1 MKTLRFNIIIASV
14 LILTII
20 AFGVELHYM
29 KLGSISFFTKLT
41 ILILLNITIIA
52 LFTLIFFVGKSLTK
66 LYLERKNRVLGYK
79 FKTKLVV
86 ILVVLTLIPASIL
99 FVVSSGLITNYID
112 RWFAPQL
119 RQPLDSSV
127 EIAKAFYELEKQRAL
142 DLAKKVPKGETPA
155 GNYTVRH
162 LTEIPKDSTETVR
175 AAFEG
180 KAGAEVI
187 SEENGDRIRAV
198 VPENHGGKLK
208 GVIVVESFIPK
219 KITANV
225 ENIKDAYEK
234 YLTLESWK
242 VPIKTQYLL
251 ILGFLTILVVFMA
264 LWVAL
269 KIAGG
274 ITDPIQSL
282 AQATEQVAAGNL
294 DINVDLNQKDEIGLL
309 VNSFNHMV
317 KELKEGKESLHSAY
331 IESDRRRLFM
341 ENILDNINSGV
352 IMLDTA
358 GNVLMINGAA
368 SSILNIHPDA
378 ALNKHYK
385 DLMSMIKSEGLQNLI
400 KEIEG
405 REFRWIER
413 EVKIAAGD
421 RKAILRVFIKGLK
434 DSQQYI
440 GLLVVFDDITDII
453 KAQKAVAWQEVAR
466 RIAHEIKNPLT
477 PIKLSAERLIKKWEG
492 RDSDFNQIFEHSTKT
507 IIREV
512 EGLKRIKGLKDSQ
525 QYIGLLVVFDD
536 ITDIVKAQKAV
547 AWQEVARRIA
557 HEIKNPLTPIKLSA
571 ERLIKK
577 WESRD
582 SDFNQIFEHSTK
594 TIIREVEG
602 LKRLVDEFSKFSK
615 MPEIKKT
622 PTNMPMII
630 DEVVNLY
637 KGYKGVE
644 INVLLPKEN
653 PLVELDGEQFK
664 RVMINIFDNAIHAIS
679 NKGIIDVRLHFDLS
693 SNIAYLDIADDGPGL
708 REEDKEKL
716 FFPYF
721 STKKDGTGLGL
732 AIANRIIAE
741 HKGYIKVKDKEPKG
755 TIFTIEIPIGE
766 K

>member
-1 MKTLRFNIIIASV
+1 MKTLRFNIIIPSV

-66 LYLERKNRVLGYK
+66 LYLERRNRVLGYK

-187 SEENGDRIRAV
+187 SGENGDRIRAV

-421 RKAILRVFIKGLK
+421 RKAILKVFIKGLK

-453 KAQKAVAWQEVAR
+453 
-466 RIAHEIKNPLT
+466 
-477 PIKLSAERLIKKWEG
+477 
-492 RDSDFNQIFEHSTKT
+492 
-507 IIREV
+507 
-512 EGLKRIKGLKDSQ
+512 
-525 QYIGLLVVFDD
+525 
-536 ITDIVKAQKAV
+536 KAQKAV

-622 PTNMPMII
+622 PTNMSMII

-637 KGYKGVE
+637 KGYKGVK

-693 SNIAYLDIADDGPGL
+693 SNIAYLDIADDGLGI

-741 HKGYIKVKDKEPKG
+741 HKGYIKVRDKDPKG

>member
-421 RKAILRVFIKGLK
+421 RKAILKVFIKGLK

-453 KAQKAVAWQEVAR
+453 
-466 RIAHEIKNPLT
+466 
-477 PIKLSAERLIKKWEG
+477 
-492 RDSDFNQIFEHSTKT
+492 
-507 IIREV
+507 
-512 EGLKRIKGLKDSQ
+512 
-525 QYIGLLVVFDD
+525 
-536 ITDIVKAQKAV
+536 KAQKAV

-693 SNIAYLDIADDGPGL
+693 SNIAYLDIADDGPGI

-741 HKGYIKVKDKEPKG
+741 HKGYIKVRDKDPKG

>member
-1 MKTLRFNIIIASV
+1 MKNMRFNIIIVSV
-14 LILTII
+14 FILTLI
-20 AFGVELHYM
+20 AFGVELYYM
-29 KLGSISFFTKLT
+29 RLEGVSFFTKLT
-41 ILILLNITIIA
+41 ILILLNVTIIA
-52 LFTLIFFVGKSLTK
+52 LFTLIFFVGKSLTR
-66 LYLERKNRVLGYK
+66 LYLERKNRILGYK

-86 ILVVLTLIPASIL
+86 VLVVLTLIPASIL
-99 FVVSSGLITNYID
+99 FIVSSGLITNYID
-112 RWFAPQL
+112 RLFAPQL

-142 DLAKKVPKGETPA
+142 DYAIRVLKGETPS

-162 LTEIPKDSTETVR
+162 LAEIPKDSTETVR

-180 KAGAEVI
+180 KAGTEVI

-198 VPENHGGKLK
+198 VPENHGGRLT
-208 GVIVVESFIPK
+208 GVIVVDSFIPK

-234 YLTLESWK
+234 YLTLESWR
-242 VPIKTQYLL
+242 VPIKIHYLL
-251 ILGFLTILVVFMA
+251 ILGFLTILVIFMA
-264 LWVAL
+264 LWIAL

-274 ITDPIQSL
+274 ITEPIQSL
-282 AQATEQVAAGNL
+282 AQATEQVATGNL
-294 DINVDLNQKDEIGLL
+294 DINVDVDQKDEIGLL

-317 KELKEGKESLHSAY
+317 KELKEGKESLQSAY

-352 IMLDTA
+352 IMLDIA

-368 SSILNIHPDA
+368 CSILNINPEEA
-378 ALNKHYK
+378 RKKHYR
-385 DLMSMIKSEGLQNLI
+385 DIMSMIKSEELQNLV

-413 EVKIAAGD
+413 EVKIAAGN
-421 RKAILRVFIKGLK
+421 RKAFLRVFIKGLK
-434 DSQQYI
+434 DSQKYI
-440 GLLVVFDDITDII
+440 GLLVVFDDLTDII

-477 PIKLSAERLIKKWEG
+477 PIKLSAERL
-492 RDSDFNQIFEHSTKT
+492 
-507 IIREV
+507 V
-512 EGLKRIKGLKDSQ
+512 
-525 QYIGLLVVFDD
+525 
-536 ITDIVKAQKAV
+536 
-547 AWQEVARRIA
+547 
-557 HEIKNPLTPIKLSA
+557 
-571 ERLIKK
+571 KK

-582 SDFNQIFEHSTK
+582 PDFNQIFQHSTE
-594 TIIREVEG
+594 TIIKEVEG
-602 LKRLVDEFSKFSK
+602 LKRLVNEFSKFSK

-637 KGYKGVE
+637 KGYKGVD
-644 INVLLPKEN
+644 INLSLPEEN

-664 RVMINIFDNAIHAIS
+664 RVMINIFDNAIHAFS
-679 NKGIIDVRLHFDLS
+679 NKGRIDVGLHFDFS
-693 SNIAYLDIADDGPGL
+693 SNMAYLDIADDGPGI
-708 REEDKEKL
+708 RDEDKEKL

-732 AIANRIIAE
+732 AIANRLIAE
-741 HKGYIKVKDKEPKG
+741 HKGYIKVRDNKPKG
-755 TIFTIEIPIGE
+755 TVFTIEIPIGE

>member
-477 PIKLSAERLIKKWEG
+477 PIKLSAERLIKKWE
-492 RDSDFNQIFEHSTKT
+492 
-507 IIREV
+507 
-512 EGLKRIKGLKDSQ
+512 
-525 QYIGLLVVFDD
+525 
-536 ITDIVKAQKAV
+536 
-547 AWQEVARRIA
+547 
-557 HEIKNPLTPIKLSA
+557 
-571 ERLIKK
+571 
-577 WESRD
+577 SRD

-741 HKGYIKVKDKEPKG
+741 HKGYIKVRDKDPKG

>member
-29 KLGSISFFTKLT
+29 KLGSVSFFTKLT

-66 LYLERKNRVLGYK
+66 LYLERRNRVLGYK

-180 KAGAEVI
+180 KAGTEVI

-341 ENILDNINSGV
+341 ENILDNINTGV

-385 DLMSMIKSEGLQNLI
+385 DLMSMIKSEGLQNLV

-477 PIKLSAERLIKKWEG
+477 PIKLSAERLIKKW
-492 RDSDFNQIFEHSTKT
+492 
-507 IIREV
+507 
-512 EGLKRIKGLKDSQ
+512 KG
-525 QYIGLLVVFDD
+525 
-536 ITDIVKAQKAV
+536 
-547 AWQEVARRIA
+547 
-557 HEIKNPLTPIKLSA
+557 
-571 ERLIKK
+571 
-577 WESRD
+577 RD

-622 PTNMPMII
+622 PTNMSMII

-653 PLVELDGEQFK
+653 PLVELDREQFK

-679 NKGIIDVRLHFDLS
+679 NKGSIDVRLHFDLS
-693 SNIAYLDIADDGPGL
+693 SNMAYLDIADDGPGI

-741 HKGYIKVKDKEPKG
+741 HKGYIKVRDKEPKG

>member
-29 KLGSISFFTKLT
+29 KLGSVSFFTKLT

-66 LYLERKNRVLGYK
+66 LYLERRNRVLGYK

-187 SEENGDRIRAV
+187 SGENGDRIRAV

-421 RKAILRVFIKGLK
+421 RKAILKVFIKGLK

-453 KAQKAVAWQEVAR
+453 
-466 RIAHEIKNPLT
+466 
-477 PIKLSAERLIKKWEG
+477 
-492 RDSDFNQIFEHSTKT
+492 
-507 IIREV
+507 
-512 EGLKRIKGLKDSQ
+512 
-525 QYIGLLVVFDD
+525 
-536 ITDIVKAQKAV
+536 KAQKAV

-622 PTNMPMII
+622 PTNMSMII

-637 KGYKGVE
+637 KGYKGVK

-664 RVMINIFDNAIHAIS
+664 RVIINIFDNAIHAIS

-693 SNIAYLDIADDGPGL
+693 SNIAYLDIADDGPGI

-741 HKGYIKVKDKEPKG
+741 HKGYIKVRDKDPKG

>member
-66 LYLERKNRVLGYK
+66 LYLERRNRVLGYK

-162 LTEIPKDSTETVR
+162 LAEIPKDATETVR

-187 SEENGDRIRAV
+187 SGENGDRIRAV

-208 GVIVVESFIPK
+208 GVIEVESFIPK

-225 ENIKDAYEK
+225 ENIKEAYEK

-242 VPIKTQYLL
+242 VPI
-251 ILGFLTILVVFMA
+251 
-264 LWVAL
+264 
-269 KIAGG
+269 
-274 ITDPIQSL
+274 
-282 AQATEQVAAGNL
+282 
-294 DINVDLNQKDEIGLL
+294 
-309 VNSFNHMV
+309 NSFNHMV

-378 ALNKHYK
+378 ALK
-385 DLMSMIKSEGLQNLI
+385 
-400 KEIEG
+400 
-405 REFRWIER
+405 
-413 EVKIAAGD
+413 
-421 RKAILRVFIKGLK
+421 
-434 DSQQYI
+434 
-440 GLLVVFDDITDII
+440 
-453 KAQKAVAWQEVAR
+453 
-466 RIAHEIKNPLT
+466 
-477 PIKLSAERLIKKWEG
+477 
-492 RDSDFNQIFEHSTKT
+492 
-507 IIREV
+507 
-512 EGLKRIKGLKDSQ
+512 
-525 QYIGLLVVFDD
+525 
-536 ITDIVKAQKAV
+536 
-547 AWQEVARRIA
+547 
-557 HEIKNPLTPIKLSA
+557 
-571 ERLIKK
+571 
-577 WESRD
+577 
-582 SDFNQIFEHSTK
+582 
-594 TIIREVEG
+594 
-602 LKRLVDEFSKFSK
+602 
-615 MPEIKKT
+615 
-622 PTNMPMII
+622 
-630 DEVVNLY
+630 
-637 KGYKGVE
+637 
-644 INVLLPKEN
+644 
-653 PLVELDGEQFK
+653 
-664 RVMINIFDNAIHAIS
+664 
-679 NKGIIDVRLHFDLS
+679 
-693 SNIAYLDIADDGPGL
+693 
-708 REEDKEKL
+708 
-716 FFPYF
+716 
-721 STKKDGTGLGL
+721 
-732 AIANRIIAE
+732 
-741 HKGYIKVKDKEPKG
+741 
-755 TIFTIEIPIGE
+755 
-766 K
+766 